1 MNNQVSIP
9 LFLPSNLG
17 FVKAGGQMGGE
28 VLAFGRWGQGGR
40 QNAEPAPQPEPQ
52 PTFSAFSGS
61 GVSLG
66 GQAAA
71 PQ

>member
-1 MNNQVSIP
+1 
-9 LFLPSNLG
+9 
-17 FVKAGGQMGGE
+17 MGGE

-40 QNAEPAPQPEPQ
+40 QNAEPAPQAEPQ